1 MIGPK
6 ITIDGFDRG
15 IVLDPTKQIRNGFN
29 FCSGIDIYRE
39 PGILQVSQTMAAMTE
54 AAATN
59 NITDT
64 INWMVKYSDDGKV
77 YGLGAGRI
85 YDYNKTEANKWKLVH
100 ADGNTGVGN
109 GMMEYNGNLHWASN
123 GSLGKF
129 DGTTWTDSFKAFSAD
144 DNTWHPM
151 TTYLGKLMIGDGRYI
166 ATLDSD
172 DTWVAT
178 DLTLPAGYR
187 VRSLGVY
194 GDRLVIGTWRG
205 SNIYEQPEATLFT
218 WDGINGHE
226 EENSWTK
233 KKSGI
238 LAMAP
243 SPWGNTLIVFAGVG
257 GDIYEFNG
265 AELKWLTRIPKI
277 NRSLGYYG
285 VVNPGAIAEYMG
297 NLIFGFSAGTSSA
310 LMAPYYGIYT
320 LGQQA
325 PEGKISLIKSHI
337 PSVGEQNSLRISS
350 ILQAGTN
357 QFYAAWRHSATT
369 YGVDKLDI
377 ADTPASG
384 PYWESQVY
392 EVSKSNQKEL
402 IKGVGIIARPLVA
415 TSNLVVEYKLDN
427 EASWQSLG
435 TVTSTNQG
443 QVLKGINKRAKTIQ
457 IRLEFVNSGTG
468 SGNTSPQIQK
478 INIY

>member
-15 IVLDPTKQIRNGFN
+15 MVLDPTKQLRNGFN
-29 FCSGIDIYRE
+29 FCSGIDIFRE
-39 PGILQVSQTMAAMTE
+39 PGTLQVSQAMAVMAE
-54 AAATN
+54 ADATN
-59 NITDT
+59 DITSA
-64 INWMVKYSDDGKV
+64 IRKMVKYSNNSKV
-77 YGLGAGRI
+77 YGVGNGRI
-85 YDYNKTEANKWKLVH
+85 YDYNNTVVAKWSLVH
-100 ADGNTGVGN
+100 ADGNTGGSDIC
-109 GMMEYNGNLHWASN
+109 EFNGNLHWASN
-123 GSLGKF
+123 TNLGKF
-129 DGTTWTDSFKAFSAD
+129 DGTTWTDSFKAFTAD
-144 DNTWHPM
+144 DNKWHPM
-151 TTYLGKLMIGDGRYI
+151 AKYLGKLMIGDGRYI

-187 VRSLGVY
+187 VRSLEVY

-205 SNIYEQPEATLFT
+205 SNIREQPEATLFT

-233 KKSGI
+233 KKRGI
-238 LAMAP
+238 LAIAP
-243 SPWGNTLIVFAGVG
+243 SPWSNTLIVFAGLG

-265 AELKWLTRIPKI
+265 VELKWLIRIPKI

-297 NLIFGFSAGTSSA
+297 NLVFGFSAGSDTTV
-310 LMAPYYGIYT
+310 MAPYYGIYT
-320 LGQQA
+320 LGKS
-325 PEGKISLIKSHI
+325 ESGRISLTKSHI
-337 PSVGEQNSLRISS
+337 QSVGEQNSLSISS
-350 ILQAGTN
+350 IFQAGTN
-357 QFYAAWRHSATT
+357 QFYASWGHSATT

-377 ADTPASG
+377 DDTPATG

-435 TVTSTNQG
+435 TITSSNQG
-443 QVLKGINKRAKTIQ
+443 QVLKGVNKRARTIQ

-468 SGNTSPQIQK
+468 SGNASPRIQK